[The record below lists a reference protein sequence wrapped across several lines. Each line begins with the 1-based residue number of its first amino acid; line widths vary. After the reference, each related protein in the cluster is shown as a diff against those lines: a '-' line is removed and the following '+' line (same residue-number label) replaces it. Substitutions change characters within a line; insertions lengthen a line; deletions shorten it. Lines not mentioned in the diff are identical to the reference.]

1 MFLNETWLED
11 SCSATVLNKTAPP
24 NFTFMSVCRTVR
36 RGGGVAALFKD
47 VYQCKQVSFG
57 QYLSF
62 EYLGIVLKGAPRI
75 LFIIIYRPPKYSPAF
90 VEEVTEMLS
99 MISSEFD
106 CFAIAGDFNIHIDNA
121 ENKITK
127 EMITVLNTFDLIQ
140 HVHGPTHKGGHTL
153 DLIISR
159 GLNISSIV
167 IKDVALSDHF
177 CIFFDILISATNE
190 SRSVSVRRR
199 CINDNTSVRFM
210 EAISLTPSIS
220 ADSVDIL
227 LDSFNSKVKNVI
239 DDIAPIIVSKKT
251 NRQKSV
257 WRRSTAVQTMKRQC
271 RKAERMWRKTK
282 LEIHYSI
289 YKDSLHAFNV
299 KLATARQNF
308 FSNLINSNL
317 NNTRTL
323 FATVERLTNPP
334 SQIPSEM
341 LSVTKCNEFASFFS
355 EKIINI
361 RKAIS
366 TSSSNAEVRQIWTQY
381 QKDTMSIFEA
391 IDSKILEEIVQHL
404 KSSTCYLDTL
414 PTSFFKSVLNCLE
427 ADLLEV
433 VNASLLSGTFPNSL
447 KTAVVKP
454 LLKKSNLDNTI
465 LSNYRPI
472 SNLPFIGK
480 IIEKVVFN
488 QLNKYLNSNGYLD
501 NFQSGFRLHHST
513 ETALIKI
520 INDIRLNS
528 DSGKISVLVL
538 LDLSAAF
545 DTVDHNIL
553 LERLE
558 NWVGLSGMVLKWFR
572 SYLEGRGYYVSLGEH
587 KSKWTSMTCG
597 VPQGSILAPLL
608 FSLYMLPLSQIM
620 RKNQIAYHSYADDT
634 QIYLALSPNDYSP
647 IDSLCQCIDEINSW
661 MCQNFLQLNKEK
673 TEVIAFGNKDEV
685 FKVNA
690 YLDSR
695 GQTTKN
701 QVRNLGV
708 ILETDLSFSSHVKA
722 VTKSAYYHL
731 KNIARIRC
739 FVSSQD
745 LEKLVHAFITSRVDY
760 CNGLLTGLPKKTIRQ
775 LQLIQNTAARILT
788 RTRKSEHITPV
799 LRSLHWLPVT
809 FRIDFKVLLLVY
821 KSLND
826 LGPKYIADMFTE
838 YKPNRPLRS
847 LGSSQLEIP
856 RVHTKQGESAF
867 SYYAARSWNQLPEEI
882 RCAKT
887 LVTFKS
893 RLKTHLFSCAFVE

>member
-1 MFLNETWLED
+1 MNKNK
-11 SCSATVLNKTAPP
+11 AVLILA
-24 NFTFMSVCRTVR
+24 
-36 RGGGVAALFKD
+36 
-47 VYQCKQVSFG
+47 
-57 QYLSF
+57 
-62 EYLGIVLKGAPRI
+62 GI
-75 LFIIIYRPPKYSPAF
+75 
-90 VEEVTEMLS
+90 
-99 MISSEFD
+99 
-106 CFAIAGDFNIHIDNA
+106 
-121 ENKITK
+121 
-127 EMITVLNTFDLIQ
+127 FDLVLSPIRM
-140 HVHGPTHKGGHTL
+140 V
-153 DLIISR
+153 
-159 GLNISSIV
+159 IV
-167 IKDVALSDHF
+167 SHMDVCKNKFTYHLSDKTHGF
-177 CIFFDILISATNE
+177 GWRFIHSGGASSVILRT
-190 SRSVSVRRR
+190 R
-199 CINDNTSVRFM
+199 
-210 EAISLTPSIS
+210 
-220 ADSVDIL
+220 
-227 LDSFNSKVKNVI
+227 
-239 DDIAPIIVSKKT
+239 
-251 NRQKSV
+251 
-257 WRRSTAVQTMKRQC
+257 
-271 RKAERMWRKTK
+271 ERAA
-282 LEIHYSI
+282 H
-289 YKDSLHAFNV
+289 V
-299 KLATARQNF
+299 ARYQ
-308 FSNLINSNL
+308 I
-317 NNTRTL
+317 
-323 FATVERLTNPP
+323 

-341 LSVTKCNEFASFFS
+341 LSDSKCNEFASFFS
-355 EKIINI
+355 EKISNI
-361 RKAIS
+361 RKEIG
-366 TSSSNAEVRQIWTQY
+366 TSSCNTEVTQIRPQS
-381 QKDTMSIFEA
+381 QKEVTMSVFET

-414 PTSFFKSVLNCLE
+414 PTSFFKSVLNSLE
-427 ADLLEV
+427 VDLLEV
-433 VNASLLSGTFPNSL
+433 VNTSLLSGTFPNSL
-447 KTAVVKP
+447 KTPVVKP
-454 LLKKSNLDNTI
+454 LLKKRNLDSTM

-480 IIEKVVFN
+480 IIEKIVFN
-488 QLNKYLNSNGYLD
+488 QLNNYLNSNEYLD
-501 NFQSGFRLHHST
+501 NFQSGFRVHHST

-520 INDIRLNS
+520 INDIHFNS

-558 NWVGLSGMVLKWFR
+558 NWVGLSGMALKWFR
-572 SYLEGRGYYVSLGEH
+572 SYLEGRGYYVSIGEH

-685 FKVNA
+685 LKVNA

-739 FVSSQD
+739 FVSSHD

-775 LQLIQNTAARILT
+775 LQLIQNAAARILT

-821 KSLND
+821 KSLNG
-826 LGPKYIADMFTE
+826 LGPKYIADMLTE

-887 LVTFKS
+887 LGTFKS

>member
-1 MFLNETWLED
+1 M
-11 SCSATVLNKTAPP
+11 V
-24 NFTFMSVCRTVR
+24 
-36 RGGGVAALFKD
+36 
-47 VYQCKQVSFG
+47 
-57 QYLSF
+57 
-62 EYLGIVLKGAPRI
+62 
-75 LFIIIYRPPKYSPAF
+75 
-90 VEEVTEMLS
+90 
-99 MISSEFD
+99 
-106 CFAIAGDFNIHIDNA
+106 
-121 ENKITK
+121 
-127 EMITVLNTFDLIQ
+127 
-140 HVHGPTHKGGHTL
+140 
-153 DLIISR
+153 
-159 GLNISSIV
+159 
-167 IKDVALSDHF
+167 
-177 CIFFDILISATNE
+177 
-190 SRSVSVRRR
+190 
-199 CINDNTSVRFM
+199 
-210 EAISLTPSIS
+210 
-220 ADSVDIL
+220 
-227 LDSFNSKVKNVI
+227 NVI
-239 DDIAPIIVSKKT
+239 DDIAPIKVSKK
-251 NRQKSV
+251 NGRQKSF
-257 WRRSTAVQTMKRQC
+257 WRKSTAVQNMKRQC
-271 RKAERMWRKTK
+271 RKAERIWRKTK

-289 YKDSLHAFNV
+289 YKDSLHAFN
-299 KLATARQNF
+299 LEQATARQTF
-308 FSNLINSNL
+308 FSNLININL

-323 FATVERLTNPP
+323 FATVERLPNPP

-341 LSVTKCNEFASFFS
+341 LSDSKCNEFASFFS
-355 EKIINI
+355 EKISNI
-361 RKAIS
+361 RKEIG
-366 TSSSNAEVRQIWTQY
+366 TSSCNTEVTQIRQQS
-381 QKDTMSIFEA
+381 QKEVTMSVFKT

-433 VNASLLSGTFPNSL
+433 VNTSLLSGTFPNSL

-454 LLKKSNLDNTI
+454 LLKKSNLDNTM

-488 QLNKYLNSNGYLD
+488 QLNKYLNSNGFLD
-501 NFQSGFRLHHST
+501 NFQSGFRVHHST

-520 INDIRLNS
+520 INDIRFNS

-558 NWVGLSGMVLKWFR
+558 NWVGLSGMALKWFR
-572 SYLEGRGYYVSLGEH
+572 SYLEGRGYYVSIGEH

-647 IDSLCQCIDEINSW
+647 IDSLCQCTDEINSW

-685 FKVNA
+685 LKVNA

-695 GQTTKN
+695 DQTTKN

-775 LQLIQNTAARILT
+775 LQIIQNAAARILT

-809 FRIDFKVLLLVY
+809 FRIDFKVLLLV
-821 KSLND
+821 
-826 LGPKYIADMFTE
+826 
-838 YKPNRPLRS
+838 
-847 LGSSQLEIP
+847 
-856 RVHTKQGESAF
+856 
-867 SYYAARSWNQLPEEI
+867 
-882 RCAKT
+882 
-887 LVTFKS
+887 
-893 RLKTHLFSCAFVE
+893 